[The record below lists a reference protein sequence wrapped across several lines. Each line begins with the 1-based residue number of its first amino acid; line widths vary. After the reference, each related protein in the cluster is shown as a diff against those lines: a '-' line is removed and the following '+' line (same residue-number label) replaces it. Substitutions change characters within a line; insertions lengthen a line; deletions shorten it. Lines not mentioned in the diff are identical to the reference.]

1 MKKKAPAREP
11 VHHTVLHGLHPE
23 HVEGAMC
30 RAAELNHG
38 RRLTSEL
45 DEMWRDARSQAN
57 PRRVWHTINPHSGQ
71 ILAHVFE
78 RRQAPVFLQRQV
90 LVEPCGMTR
99 YDTDGWGAYE
109 RHLDPDKQRVGKD
122 NTQKMAS
129 THLPLRTR
137 ITRLVRRTN
146 WCSKTDHRHDLVLG
160 LCIHC

>member
-1 MKKKAPAREP
+1 
-11 VHHTVLHGLHPE
+11 VHYTVLHVLHPE
-23 HVEGAMC
+23 HVEGAIC

-45 DEMWRDARSQAN
+45 DERWRDARSPAN
-57 PRRVWHTINPHSGQ
+57 PKWVWHTIDPHSGH

-78 RRQAPVFLQRQV
+78 RRQDTVFLQRQV
-90 LVEPCGMTR
+90 LLEPCGMTR

-129 THLPLRTR
+129 THLPRRTL
-137 ITRLVRRTN
+137 ITPLVRRTI
-146 WCSKTDHRHDLVLG
+146 WCSKTDHLYDLVLG
-160 LCIHC
+160 LCIHCYEGGRAV